1 MKLLLGCGE
10 TPGDL
15 VEHRARHPRLRVEK
29 REELLARKGKAA
41 DRALCPYASDPCC
54 SWYEQ
59 CELAEE
65 VARPQL
71 IGCRAQLHDR
81 FALEKDE
88 HARPGVPGK
97 REHLTRPSFK
107 LVRGRAHAIQ
117 PSRADT

>member
-1 MKLLLGCGE
+1 MKLLLDDGE
-10 TPGDL
+10 TPGDF

-41 DRALCPYASDPCC
+41 NGALCAYASNPCR

-65 VARPQL
+65 VSWPQL
-71 IGCRAQLHDR
+71 IGCRAQLDDR
-81 FALEKDE
+81 FALENDE
-88 HARPGVPGK
+88 HARAGVPRK

-107 LVRGRAHAIQ
+107 LVRGRTHAIQ
-117 PSRADT
+117 PGRAHI